1 MSTAEMIKKKIGS
14 SSVAVLGLG
23 VSNAPLAE
31 LILECGNRITV
42 YDKRSPAE
50 LGEHAMSL
58 AERGVRFVSGAPY
71 PEAIAEDVIFRS
83 PGIRPDIPCISDAVA
98 RGAVLTSE
106 MELFL
111 ELTPTKVLGIT
122 GSDGKTTTTTLSYKL
137 LESALANT
145 DRKVFV
151 GGNIGTP
158 LLSEVGNMTDR
169 DVCVLELSSFQL
181 FTAERS
187 PQRAVITN
195 ISPNHLDW
203 HRGMEE
209 YISAKENIFRHGA
222 ERLIT
227 NANDATCMSLANGTD
242 IPIELFSARL
252 PLDSMLKICPHAD
265 AVIYLNGNTVCR
277 YTKGTS
283 EDLLDIRDIKIPGV
297 HNIENY
303 MAAIALTYGEV
314 GKNDIRTLARSFSGV
329 EHRLELVRELDGV
342 KYYNSSI
349 DSSPSRTAAALSA
362 LTERPIVICGGY
374 DKKIPLAP
382 LANALIERASAVVL
396 TGATAEA
403 IYKELADLGADANMD
418 IRIEHDFEQA
428 VILARSIARSGDTVL
443 LSPACAS
450 FDAFRN
456 FMERGDTFK
465 RIVNEFK

>member
-31 LILECGNRITV
+31 QILKCGNRITV
-42 YDKRSPAE
+42 YDKRAPAE
-50 LGEHAMSL
+50 LGEHAISL
-58 AERGVRFVSGAPY
+58 ADRGVRFVSGAPY
-71 PEAIAEDVIFRS
+71 PERIVEDVIFRS
-83 PGIRPDIPCISDAVA
+83 PGIRPDIPCISQAVA

-111 ELTPTKVLGIT
+111 ELTPARVLGIT

-137 LESALANT
+137 LEYALANT

-158 LLSEVGNMTDR
+158 LLSEVGNMTQR

-181 FTAERS
+181 FTAEHS

-203 HRGMEE
+203 HCGMDE
-209 YISAKENIFRHGA
+209 YISAKANIFRHGA

-227 NANDATCMSLANGTD
+227 NANDATCMSLAGTTD

-252 PLDSMLKICPHAD
+252 PLDRMLKICPHAD
-265 AVIYLNGNTVCR
+265 AFIYLDGTTVRR
-277 YTKGTS
+277 YAKGTN
-283 EDLLDIRDIKIPGV
+283 EDLLDIRDIRIPGV

-314 GKNDIRTLARSFSGV
+314 GKDDIHTLARSFSGV

-374 DKKIPLAP
+374 DKRIPLAP
-382 LANALIERASAVVL
+382 LARALVERASAVVL

-418 IRIEHDFEQA
+418 IRIEHDFRQA
-428 VILARSIARSGDTVL
+428 VLLARSIARSGDTVL